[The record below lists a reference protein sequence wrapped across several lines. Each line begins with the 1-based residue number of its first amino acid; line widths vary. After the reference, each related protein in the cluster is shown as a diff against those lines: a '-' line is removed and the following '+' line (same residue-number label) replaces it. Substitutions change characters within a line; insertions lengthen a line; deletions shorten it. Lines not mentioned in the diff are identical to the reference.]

1 MWVRFPP
8 EVLFIMPLNKKDTV
22 IDIVW
27 FKKDLR
33 TLDNKSLE
41 FASNSGNPTLFI
53 YIIEPSVTDSPDCDK
68 RHSRFIYESLI
79 DVEKRFRKF
88 SLDLNYINCEAL
100 EFFEEISKKYNINN
114 VLSYQEIGNNLTY
127 SRDKIIANFFH
138 SNNINWIQ
146 NKTNGIIRGLKSRK
160 NWKKKWIDEMKSEIV
175 ITDLDSINKQKVK
188 IPSSIKLLNLSHIAK
203 KKFQPGGET
212 YAWMY
217 VKSFLKS
224 RHIGYTKNISR
235 PNESRISCSRLSPY
249 LAYGN
254 FSSRQIYQFFNRSTK
269 NRDITNFLSRLQW
282 RCHFMQKFDDEP
294 EMEFKNINKAYDT
307 IRNNYDE
314 NLLIKWK
321 EGITGIPIIDACMR
335 CLDQTGYLNFRM
347 RAMIVSFAAFNLWQ
361 DWKNF
366 SHHLAKKFLDY
377 EPGIHYSQIQ
387 MQSAVTGINTVRIYN
402 PVKNSI
408 DLDPKGEFIKKW
420 LPELSNIP
428 AENIHQPWKMTLIEQ
443 QMYDFQIGKDYPN
456 PIVDID
462 LSRKEASNK
471 IWEIKKTAKSKYFG
485 KKILNKH
492 VNS

>member
-1 MWVRFPP
+1 
-8 EVLFIMPLNKKDTV
+8 MPLNKKDTV
-22 IDIVW
+22 LDIVW

-53 YIIEPSVTDSPDCDK
+53 YIIEPSVIDSPDCDK

-88 SLDLNYINCEAL
+88 SLDFNYINCEAL

-188 IPSSIKLLNLSHIAK
+188 IPSTIKLLNLRYIAK

-254 FSSRQIYQFFNRSTK
+254 LSSRQIYQFFNRSTK
-269 NRDITNFLSRLQW
+269 NRDIKNFLSRLQW

-314 NLLIKWK
+314 NLLIRWK

-402 PVKNSI
+402 PIKNSI

-428 AENIHQPWKMTLIEQ
+428 SENVHQPWKMTLIEQ

>member
-1 MWVRFPP
+1 M
-8 EVLFIMPLNKKDTV
+8 
-22 IDIVW
+22 
-27 FKKDLR
+27 
-33 TLDNKSLE
+33 
-41 FASNSGNPTLFI
+41 
-53 YIIEPSVTDSPDCDK
+53 
-68 RHSRFIYESLI
+68 
-79 DVEKRFRKF
+79 
-88 SLDLNYINCEAL
+88 
-100 EFFEEISKKYNINN
+100 
-114 VLSYQEIGNNLTY
+114 
-127 SRDKIIANFFH
+127 
-138 SNNINWIQ
+138 
-146 NKTNGIIRGLKSRK
+146 
-160 NWKKKWIDEMKSEIV
+160 KWIDEMKSEIV
-175 ITDLDSINKQKVK
+175 ITDLYSINKQKVK
-188 IPSSIKLLNLSHIAK
+188 IPSSIKLLNLK
-203 KKFQPGGET
+203 YKFQKNFQPGGET

-217 VKSFLKS
+217 LKSFLKS

-254 FSSRQIYQFFNRSTK
+254 LSSRQIYQFFNRSTK

-321 EGITGIPIIDACMR
+321 EGTTGIPIIDACMR

-420 LPELSNIP
+420 LPELSKIP

>member
-53 YIIEPSVTDSPDCDK
+53 YIIEPSVTDSPDFDK

-79 DVEKRFRKF
+79 DMEKRFRKF

-175 ITDLDSINKQKVK
+175 ITDLYSINKQKVK
-188 IPSSIKLLNLSHIAK
+188 IPSSIKLLNLRHIAK
-203 KKFQPGGET
+203 KNFQPGGET

-254 FSSRQIYQFFNRSTK
+254 LSSRQIYQFFNRSTK
-269 NRDITNFLSRLQW
+269 NRDIMNFLSRLQW

-321 EGITGIPIIDACMR
+321 EGTTGIPIIDACMR

-428 AENIHQPWKMTLIEQ
+428 SENIHQPWKMTLIEQ

>member
-1 MWVRFPP
+1 
-8 EVLFIMPLNKKDTV
+8 MPLNKKDTV

-79 DVEKRFRKF
+79 DMEKRLRKF

-188 IPSSIKLLNLSHIAK
+188 IPSTIKLLNLRYIAK

-254 FSSRQIYQFFNRSTK
+254 LSSRQIYQFFNRSTK

-321 EGITGIPIIDACMR
+321 EGTTGIPIIDACMR

-428 AENIHQPWKMTLIEQ
+428 SENVHQPWKMTLIEQ

>member
-1 MWVRFPP
+1 
-8 EVLFIMPLNKKDTV
+8 MPLNKKDTV

-41 FASNSGNPTLFI
+41 FASNSDNPTLFI

-79 DVEKRFRKF
+79 DMEKRFRKF

-175 ITDLDSINKQKVK
+175 ISDLDSINKQKVK
-188 IPSSIKLLNLSHIAK
+188 IPSTIKLLNLRYIAK

-235 PNESRISCSRLSPY
+235 PKESRISCSRLSPY

-254 FSSRQIYQFFNRSTK
+254 LSSRQIYQFFNRSTK

-321 EGITGIPIIDACMR
+321 EGTTGIPIIDACMR

>member
-1 MWVRFPP
+1 
-8 EVLFIMPLNKKDTV
+8 
-22 IDIVW
+22 
-27 FKKDLR
+27 
-33 TLDNKSLE
+33 
-41 FASNSGNPTLFI
+41 
-53 YIIEPSVTDSPDCDK
+53 
-68 RHSRFIYESLI
+68 
-79 DVEKRFRKF
+79 
-88 SLDLNYINCEAL
+88 
-100 EFFEEISKKYNINN
+100 
-114 VLSYQEIGNNLTY
+114 
-127 SRDKIIANFFH
+127 
-138 SNNINWIQ
+138 
-146 NKTNGIIRGLKSRK
+146 
-160 NWKKKWIDEMKSEIV
+160 
-175 ITDLDSINKQKVK
+175 
-188 IPSSIKLLNLSHIAK
+188 
-203 KKFQPGGET
+203 
-212 YAWMY
+212 
-217 VKSFLKS
+217 
-224 RHIGYTKNISR
+224 
-235 PNESRISCSRLSPY
+235 
-249 LAYGN
+249 
-254 FSSRQIYQFFNRSTK
+254 
-269 NRDITNFLSRLQW
+269 
-282 RCHFMQKFDDEP
+282 MQKFDDEP

-402 PVKNSI
+402 PIKNSI

-428 AENIHQPWKMTLIEQ
+428 SENVHQPWKMTLIEQ

>member
-8 EVLFIMPLNKKDTV
+8 EVLFMPLNKKDTV

-41 FASNSGNPTLFI
+41 FASNSGNPILFI
-53 YIIEPSVTDSPDCDK
+53 YIIEPSVTDSPDFDK

-79 DVEKRFRKF
+79 DVENRLREF

-127 SRDKIIANFFH
+127 SRDKIIAKFFH
-138 SNNINWIQ
+138 INNINWIQ

-188 IPSSIKLLNLSHIAK
+188 IPSSIKLLNLNHIAK

-254 FSSRQIYQFFNRSTK
+254 LSSRQIYQFFNRSTK

>member
-1 MWVRFPP
+1 
-8 EVLFIMPLNKKDTV
+8 MPLNKKDSV
-22 IDIVW
+22 LDIVW

-41 FASNSGNPTLFI
+41 FASNSDNPTLFI

-79 DVEKRFRKF
+79 DMEKRLRKF

-175 ITDLDSINKQKVK
+175 ISDLDSINKQKVK
-188 IPSSIKLLNLSHIAK
+188 IPSTIKLLNLRYIAK

-224 RHIGYTKNISR
+224 RHIGYTKNISK
-235 PNESRISCSRLSPY
+235 PKESRISCSRLSPY

-254 FSSRQIYQFFNRSTK
+254 LSSRQIYQFFNRSTK

-307 IRNNYDE
+307 IRNNYNE

-321 EGITGIPIIDACMR
+321 EGTTGIPIIDACMR

>member
-1 MWVRFPP
+1 
-8 EVLFIMPLNKKDTV
+8 MPLNKKDTV

-41 FASNSGNPTLFI
+41 FASNSDNPTLFI

-79 DVEKRFRKF
+79 DMEKRLRKF

-175 ITDLDSINKQKVK
+175 ISDLDSINKQKVK
-188 IPSSIKLLNLSHIAK
+188 IPSTIKLLNLRYIAK

-235 PNESRISCSRLSPY
+235 PKESRISCSRLSPY

-254 FSSRQIYQFFNRSTK
+254 LSSRQIYQFFNRSTK

-321 EGITGIPIIDACMR
+321 EGTTGIPIIDACMR